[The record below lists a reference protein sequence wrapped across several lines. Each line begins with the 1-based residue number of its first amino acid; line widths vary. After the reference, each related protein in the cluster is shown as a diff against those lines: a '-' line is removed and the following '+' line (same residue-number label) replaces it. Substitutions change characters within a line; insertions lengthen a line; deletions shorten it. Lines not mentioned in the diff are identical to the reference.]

1 MGLAKKLELLGNLQY
16 ESANINTIT
25 PDAATHLLLQGVTG
39 KDVKIALTDASGA
52 RKVIV
57 LDSGAVEVLT
67 IDSNGLVTAAGGFAG
82 ALTGN
87 VTGDVTGNVT
97 GDLTG
102 GVTGNVT
109 GDVTGNVTGA
119 IVNAE
124 TAHDYSAGHADWTLS
139 ATEKLSATLIC
150 TNADAGANI
159 IAPAEARRYIVRNA
173 SGQAITIKKS
183 GGTGIA
189 VANGK
194 TAEVV
199 YSATAG
205 DYIRVTADATH

>member
-1 MGLAKKLELLGNLQY
+1 MGLEKKVYLVGNLNY
-16 ESANINTIT
+16 DTIT
-25 PDAATHLLLQGVTG
+25 TNSITPEAATDLSINGVTG
-39 KDVKIALTDASGA
+39 KDIKIILTDASGA
-52 RKVIV
+52 RKLKII
-57 LDSGAVEVLT
+57 DSGAVEVAT
-67 IDSNGLVTAAGGFAG
+67 IDSNGVVTAVGGVVG
-82 ALTGN
+82 NLTGN
-87 VTGDVTGNVT
+87 
-97 GDLTG
+97 
-102 GVTGNVT
+102 
-109 GDVTGNVTGA
+109 VTGNVTGA

-139 ATEKLSATLIC
+139 AAEKLSATLIC

-173 SGQAITIKKS
+173 SGQAITIKKT
-183 GGTGIA
+183 GGTGVA

-194 TAEVV
+194 TAEVI

>member
-1 MGLAKKLELLGNLQY
+1 MGLEKKLYLVGNLNY
-16 ESANINTIT
+16 DTIT
-25 PDAATHLLLQGVTG
+25 TNSITPEAATDLSINGVTG
-39 KDVKIALTDASGA
+39 KDIKIILTDASGA
-52 RKVIV
+52 RKLKII
-57 LDSGAVEVLT
+57 DSGAVEVAT
-67 IDSNGLVTAAGGFAG
+67 IDSNGVVTAVGGVVG
-82 ALTGN
+82 NLTGN
-87 VTGDVTGNVT
+87 
-97 GDLTG
+97 
-102 GVTGNVT
+102 
-109 GDVTGNVTGA
+109 VTGNVTGA

-139 ATEKLSATLIC
+139 AAEKLSATLIC

-173 SGQAITIKKS
+173 SGQAITIKKT
-183 GGTGIA
+183 GGTGVA

-194 TAEVV
+194 TAEVI